1 MKHFAIALIAAS
13 AMANHDSGLGNH
25 GGLDHHG
32 NLDLKVRYNGG
43 DKTVSLS
50 HE

>member
-1 MKHFAIALIAAS
+1 MKHFAIALIAAT

-25 GGLDHHG
+25 GGWDHHG